1 MRVDSNDIFGLL
13 NVYIDYCLQEIK
25 KPFKGL
31 KQVALINNAF
41 DDTLYFI
48 DEKSDKKILYFM
60 KV

>member
-13 NVYIDYCLQEIK
+13 DAYINYYLQEIK

-48 DEKSDKKILYFM
+48 DETSDQKILYFM
-60 KV
+60 KI